1 MSLEFKIRE
10 YKSEIRD
17 QSLMYVVLSVIA
29 FQEQK
34 YTFETIYFQQSS
46 YYRERMTPFQI
57 GIILTMVLTGTL
69 NTISAT

>member
-34 YTFETIYFQQSS
+34 YTFETILFSAK
-46 YYRERMTPFQI
+46 F
-57 GIILTMVLTGTL
+57 VL
-69 NTISAT
+69 